1 MLESVDNIN
10 PVLSHGPPRPRILPR
25 DLPCQLLNGPAPGAT
40 RLRRRYDA
48 PRTPLERV
56 LACSEIRPE
65 VAAQLQRQRDR
76 LDPFALARAI
86 DQQLERI
93 YALANSRH
101 SPPAS
106 PAGPPAGSVPRRVRK
121 RLTIKPAAPAASR
134 RPPSV
139 TSQVAR

>member
-65 VAAQLQRQRDR
+65 VAAQLQRPRDR

-86 DQQLERI
+86 DRQLD
-93 YALANSRH
+93 
-101 SPPAS
+101 AS
-106 PAGPPAGSVPRRVRK
+106 PAGPAAVSVPRRVRK